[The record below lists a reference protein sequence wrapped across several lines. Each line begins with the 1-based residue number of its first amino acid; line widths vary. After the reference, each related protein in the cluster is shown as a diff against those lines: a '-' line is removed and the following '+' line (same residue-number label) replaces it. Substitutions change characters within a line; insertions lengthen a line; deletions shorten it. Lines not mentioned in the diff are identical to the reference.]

1 MCVHDAKSI
10 EMLLLP
16 LLLKKTI
23 DLLCDAT
30 MAEVVVRRFDVLDV
44 FLLSRR
50 LCFESL
56 NEVTTLDHDAHP
68 I

>member
-1 MCVHDAKSI
+1 MCVRDVKSI

-23 DLLCDAT
+23 VLLCDLT
-30 MAEVVVRRFDVLDV
+30 MAEVVVRRFDILDV
-44 FLLSRR
+44 FLLSSRF
-50 LCFESL
+50 CFESL
-56 NEVTTLDHDAHP
+56 NEVTTLDHDAHL